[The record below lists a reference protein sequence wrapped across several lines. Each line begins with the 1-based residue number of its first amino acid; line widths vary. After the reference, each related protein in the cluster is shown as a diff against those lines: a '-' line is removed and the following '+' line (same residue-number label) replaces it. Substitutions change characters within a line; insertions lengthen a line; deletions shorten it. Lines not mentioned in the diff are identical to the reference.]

1 MPILIAEV
9 AQASFEPRST
19 SLELIRAFLNLAVV
33 MVQSPSDSME
43 ADEESVGSEVM
54 VTIHESSDF
63 KGVHHS

>member
-1 MPILIAEV
+1 MA
-9 AQASFEPRST
+9 
-19 SLELIRAFLNLAVV
+19 

-43 ADEESVGSEVM
+43 LVVVNSSSPVAMDKDEESVGSEVM